1 VVPVWTMG
9 RLTAEQEKG
18 LCDTVASGAGLAGWH
33 GTMCDSFRE
42 NTNYQWMTG
51 GQWVA
56 PRR

>member
-1 VVPVWTMG
+1 MG